1 MFSVAMP
8 SEAQKKFW
16 KCPELVDS
24 VLPFLDSYSTLQL
37 AKVCPMRKKN
47 TVPMIF
53 DVLNSNQS
61 KGSHTSQ
68 YCSF

>member
-1 MFSVAMP
+1 MFPEAMP
-8 SEAQKKFW
+8 SEAEKKFW

-47 TVPMIF
+47 TVPMIS
-53 DVLNSNQS
+53 DVLN
-61 KGSHTSQ
+61 
-68 YCSF
+68 

>member
-1 MFSVAMP
+1 MFPEAMP

-47 TVPMIF
+47 PVPRTS
-53 DVLNSNQS
+53 DVSDYNQS
-61 KGSHTSQ
+61 KGSHLSE
-68 YCSF
+68 YF

>member
-1 MFSVAMP
+1 MFPEAMP
-8 SEAQKKFW
+8 SEAEKKFW

-47 TVPMIF
+47 TVPMI
-53 DVLNSNQS
+53 SNV
-61 KGSHTSQ
+61 
-68 YCSF
+68 